1 MRRLDQTRNTM
12 TQQEARSAED
22 RDASG
27 SGVKLPQG
35 DDVTK
40 WMRIGIALLVLGMGG
55 FLVWAAT
62 APLDEGVPVPGLIT
76 VEAKRKTVQHLTG
89 GIVRK
94 IHVTESQGV
103 REGEVLIELDDT
115 QARANFEFARQTYL
129 ALLATESRLIAEQ
142 RGAPRIEFHPDLSSP
157 ENAAPAQNYLAGQR
171 QLFDTRRGAL
181 NGDIGI
187 LNESAAGQEES
198 LKGLTAQLASRRSQS
213 GLLQEQLGGTRDLV
227 KEGYLP
233 RNAQLE
239 QERSAAELSAAIS
252 ELQASIQRTGSA
264 VSELKLRA
272 EQRRREYLREVETQL
287 ADVRRDVAANAERL
301 TAAREDLRRTLIHA
315 PADGQVVGL
324 TAFTAGGVIGPGQR
338 LMDIVP
344 VGDALLLEAR
354 VPPHLIDRVHA
365 GLPADIHF
373 QGFVS
378 QPQLVVEGSVIS
390 VSADLLSDAP
400 GAGQTGMAYYLA
412 RVRVTPE
419 GMRKLGRHR
428 MQPGMPA
435 DVVIKTGERTLLTY
449 LLKPLLQR
457 LAVSLK
463 ES

>member
-1 MRRLDQTRNTM
+1 M
-12 TQQEARSAED
+12 TQQEAKQKAKSAEGQ
-22 RDASG
+22 DASG
-27 SGVKLPQG
+27 SVVKPAQG

-55 FLVWAAT
+55 FFVWAAT
-62 APLDEGVPVPGLIT
+62 APLDEGVPVPGMIT
-76 VEAKRKTVQHLTG
+76 VEAKRKTVQHLSG

-94 IHVTESQGV
+94 IHVTESQSVKVGD
-103 REGEVLIELDDT
+103 VLIELDDT

-129 ALLATESRLIAEQ
+129 ALLATEGRLLAEQ
-142 RGAPRIEFHPDLSSP
+142 RGVSRIEFHPDLSSP
-157 ENAAPAQNYLAGQR
+157 DNAAPAQNYLAGQR

-181 NGDIGI
+181 AGDIGI

-198 LKGLTAQLASRRSQS
+198 LKGLSAQLASRRSQS
-213 GLLQEQLGGTRDLV
+213 ELLQEQLGGTRDMV
-227 KEGYLP
+227 KGGYLP

-239 QERSAAELSAAIS
+239 QERSVAELNAVIS
-252 ELQASIQRTGSA
+252 DLQANIQRTGRTI
-264 VSELKLRA
+264 SELKLRVA
-272 EQRRREYLREVETQL
+272 QRRQEYLREVETQL
-287 ADVRRDVAANAERL
+287 ADVRRDVASNAERL
-301 TAAREDLRRTLIHA
+301 TAAREDLKRTLIRA

-324 TAFTAGGVIGPGQR
+324 AVFTVGGVVGPAQR

-344 VGDALLLEAR
+344 VGDTLLLEAR

-400 GAGQTGMAYYLA
+400 GAGQPGMAYYLA

-419 GMRKLGRHR
+419 GMKKLGRHQ

-435 DVVIKTGERTLLTY
+435 DVVIKTGERTMLTY

>member
-1 MRRLDQTRNTM
+1 M

-94 IHVTESQGV
+94 IHVTESQSV

-157 ENAAPAQNYLAGQR
+157 DNAAPAQRYLAGQR

-213 GLLQEQLGGTRDLV
+213 GLLQEQLGGTRDMV
-227 KEGYLP
+227 KQGYLP

-239 QERSAAELSAAIS
+239 QERAGAELNAVIS
-252 ELQASIQRTGSA
+252 DLQAGIQRTGRA
-264 VSELKLRA
+264 ISELKLRVA
-272 EQRRREYLREVETQL
+272 QRRQENLREVETQL
-287 ADVRRDVAANAERL
+287 ADVRRDVASNAERL
-301 TAAREDLRRTLIHA
+301 TVAREDLKRALIHA

-324 TAFTAGGVIGPGQR
+324 TVFTVGGVVGPGQR

-373 QGFVS
+373 RGFVS

-400 GAGQTGMAYYLA
+400 GAGQPGMAYYLA

>member
-1 MRRLDQTRNTM
+1 MNRIEQE
-12 TQQEARSAED
+12 QQKMAQQQAKGTEPAG
-22 RDASG
+22 ASG
-27 SGVKLPQG
+27 RVANPP

-40 WMRIGIALLVLGMGG
+40 WMRIGFALLLLGMGG
-55 FLVWAAT
+55 FFVWAAT
-62 APLDEGVPVPGLIT
+62 APLDEGVPVSGTIT

-94 IHVTESQGV
+94 IHVAESQIV
-103 REGEVLIELDDT
+103 KEGDVLIELDDT
-115 QARANFEFARQTYL
+115 QARANFELVRQTYL
-129 ALLATESRLIAEQ
+129 ALLATQSRLLAEQ
-142 RGAPRIEFHPDLSSP
+142 RGASRIEFHPDLSNP
-157 ENAAPAQNYLAGQR
+157 DNAAAAQNYLAGQR
-171 QLFDTRRGAL
+171 QLFDTRRSAL
-181 NGDIGI
+181 DGDIGI
-187 LNESAAGQEES
+187 LNETAAGQAES
-198 LKGLTAQLASRRSQS
+198 LKGLTAQLASRRSQL
-213 GLLQEQLGGTRDLV
+213 GLLQEQLDGTRDMV
-227 KEGYLP
+227 KQGYLP

-239 QERSAAELSAAIS
+239 QERTGAELNSVIS
-252 ELQASIQRTGSA
+252 DLQANIQRTGRTL
-264 VSELKLRA
+264 SELKLRVA
-272 EQRRREYLREVETQL
+272 QRRRETLREVETQL
-287 ADVRRDVAANAERL
+287 AEVRRDVASNAERL
-301 TAAREDLRRTLIHA
+301 PAAREELKRALIHA

-324 TAFTAGGVIGPGQR
+324 TVFTVGGVVGPGQH

-344 VGDALLLEAR
+344 IGDALLLEAK

-373 QGFVS
+373 QGFVN

-400 GAGQTGMAYYLA
+400 GAGQPDMAYYLA

-419 GMRKLGRHR
+419 GMNKLGRHQ
-428 MQPGMPA
+428 MKPGMPA
-435 DVVIKTGERTLLTY
+435 DVVIKTGERSMLTY

>member
-1 MRRLDQTRNTM
+1 MI
-12 TQQEARSAED
+12 QQEVEAKSAE
-22 RDASG
+22 RQHASG
-27 SGVKLPQG
+27 SVMKLPQG

-40 WMRIGIALLVLGMGG
+40 WMQIGIALLVLGMGG
-55 FLVWAAT
+55 FFVWAAT
-62 APLDEGVPVPGLIT
+62 APLDEGVPVAGVIT

-89 GIVRK
+89 GIIRK
-94 IHVTESQGV
+94 LHVTESQSV
-103 REGEVLIELDDT
+103 KEGSVLIELDDT

-129 ALLATESRLIAEQ
+129 ALLATEGRLLAEQ
-142 RGAPRIEFHPDLSSP
+142 RGASRIEFHPDLSSP
-157 ENAAPAQNYLAGQR
+157 DNASQAKNYLAGQR

-187 LNESAAGQEES
+187 LNETAAGQEES
-198 LKGLTAQLASRRSQS
+198 LKGLIAQLASRRSQS
-213 GLLQEQLGGTRDLV
+213 GLLQEQLGGTRDMV

-239 QERSAAELSAAIS
+239 QERAAAELNAVIGD
-252 ELQASIQRTGSA
+252 LQANIQRTGRTL
-264 VSELKLRA
+264 SELKLRVV
-272 EQRRREYLREVETQL
+272 QRHQEYLREVETQL
-287 ADVRRDVAANAERL
+287 ADVRRDVASYAGRL
-301 TAAREDLRRTLIHA
+301 TSAREDLKRAVIRA

-324 TAFTAGGVIGPGQR
+324 NVFTVGGVIGPAQR

-344 VGDALLLEAR
+344 VGDALLLETR

-400 GAGQTGMAYYLA
+400 GAGQPGMAYYLA

-419 GMRKLGRHR
+419 GMKKLGQHR

-435 DVVIKTGERTLLTY
+435 DVVIKTGERTMLTY

>member
-1 MRRLDQTRNTM
+1 M
-12 TQQEARSAED
+12 TQQEAKSAED

-27 SGVKLPQG
+27 KVVKLPRG

-62 APLDEGVPVPGLIT
+62 APLDEGVPVPGIIT
-76 VEAKRKTVQHLTG
+76 VEAKRKTVQHLSG

-94 IHVTESQGV
+94 IHVTESQSV
-103 REGEVLIELDDT
+103 KEGDVLIELDDT

-129 ALLATESRLIAEQ
+129 ALLATEGRLLAEQ

-157 ENAAPAQNYLAGQR
+157 DNAAAARSYFAGQR

-181 NGDIGI
+181 AGDIGI

-239 QERSAAELSAAIS
+239 QERSAAELSAVIS
-252 ELQASIQRTGSA
+252 ELQASIQRTRSA

-272 EQRRREYLREVETQL
+272 AQRRREYLREVETQL

-301 TAAREDLRRTLIHA
+301 TAAREDLRRTVIHA

-324 TAFTAGGVIGPGQR
+324 TVFTVGGVVGPGEQ

-344 VGDALLLEAR
+344 IGDALLLEAR
-354 VPPHLIDRVHA
+354 VPPHLIDRVRA
-365 GLPADIHF
+365 GLRADIHF
-373 QGFVS
+373 QGFVN
-378 QPQLVVEGSVIS
+378 QPQLVAEGSVVS

-400 GAGQTGMAYYLA
+400 GAGQPGMAYYLA
-412 RVRVTPE
+412 RVRVTPA
-419 GMRKLGRHR
+419 GMKKLGRHQ

-435 DVVIKTGERTLLTY
+435 DVVIKTGERTMLTY